1 MINFKILLS
10 VQKGDLIMSIL
21 IKNVKLN
28 DLEQDILIQGEYISK
43 IANNIEFAAD
53 KLIDGSGKAILPSFM
68 NGHTHAAMNL
78 LRGYADDMKL
88 MDWLQNKI
96 WPLEAKL
103 TEEDVYWGTKL
114 ACLEMIKSGTT
125 FFNDMYWHFHGT
137 ARAADEMGMR
147 AVISE
152 AVIDNFSEKG
162 QKEARKMVEKLHNES
177 SRYSDRIQYVLGP
190 HAIYTVS
197 KETLL
202 WLKEYA
208 QEHNLLIH
216 THLAETQSE
225 VEQSL
230 QKFGKR
236 PVEYLNEFGFLGPNL
251 VVAHAIWVDDKEMQL
266 LADNNVKIVHT
277 PASNMKLCSGIMPLS
292 KKLEK
297 EILTCL
303 GTDGAS
309 SNNNLDIAEE
319 MKIASLL
326 HKVNT
331 QDPLHANAGQ
341 IFQLATRNA
350 ARIFNVN
357 AGEIATGKLADLIL
371 VDLNDVSLVP
381 GHNLISDMVYS
392 ANGSCVD
399 TTICDGK
406 ILMQN
411 RKVAGE
417 EEIIASARRVT
428 KELLA
433 R

>member
-1 MINFKILLS
+1 
-10 VQKGDLIMSIL
+10 VSIL
-21 IKNVKLN
+21 IKNVKLD
-28 DLEQDILIQGEYISK
+28 DLNQDILIQGKYISK
-43 IANNIEFAAD
+43 IDKNIQQQAGTV
-53 KLIDGSGKAILPSFM
+53 IDGSNKAVLPSFM

-78 LRGYADDMKL
+78 LRGFADDMEL
-88 MDWLQNKI
+88 MLWLQNKI

-103 TEEDVYWGTKL
+103 TEEDVYWGSKL

-125 FFNDMYWHFHGT
+125 FFNDMYWHFNGT
-137 ARAADEMGMR
+137 ARAAEEMGMR
-147 AVISE
+147 AVISS
-152 AVIDNFSEKG
+152 AIIDNFQKKDREKA
-162 QKEARKMVEKLHNES
+162 QKMVQKLHRDS
-177 SRYSDRIQYVLGP
+177 SNYSHRIQYALGP

-197 KETLL
+197 PKMLL
-202 WLKEYA
+202 WLKDYA
-208 QEHNLLIH
+208 TEHDLLIH
-216 THLAETQSE
+216 THLSETKSE

-230 QKFGKR
+230 QKFNKR
-236 PVEYLNEFGFLGPNL
+236 PVEYLNELGFLGPNL
-251 VVAHAIWVDDKEMQL
+251 VVAHAIWVDDNEMQL
-266 LADNNVKIVHT
+266 LAENNVKIVHT

-292 KKLEK
+292 KKLEMN
-297 EILTCL
+297 ILTCL

-331 QDPLHANAGQ
+331 QDPKHANARQ
-341 IFQLATRNA
+341 IFELTTRNA
-350 ARIFNVN
+350 AQIFKVD
-357 AGEIATGKLADLIL
+357 AGEITVGKLADLIL

-399 TTICDGK
+399 TTICDGN

-417 EEIIASARRVT
+417 EEIITNARRVT
-428 KELLA
+428 RELLA